1 MVIVGTSEEADG
13 LAGAQPVDEEGSGQE
28 AIRSK
33 EGAGRKPSG
42 EIPCQFSSGMNQ
54 ILES

>member
-1 MVIVGTSEEADG
+1 MEADG
-13 LAGAQPVDEEGSGQE
+13 LAGAQPVDEERSGQE

-33 EGAGRKPSG
+33 EGAGRRPSG
-42 EIPCQFSSGMNQ
+42 EIACQFSSGMNQ